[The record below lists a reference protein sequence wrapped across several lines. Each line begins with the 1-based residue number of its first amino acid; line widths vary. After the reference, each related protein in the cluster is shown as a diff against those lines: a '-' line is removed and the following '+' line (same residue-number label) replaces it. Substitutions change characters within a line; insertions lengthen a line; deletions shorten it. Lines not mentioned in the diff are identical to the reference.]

1 MTTIRLFNADTIID
15 SVHDMSDVPT
25 VMPQNVTCLARVIEG
40 GRFCYR
46 TNPMHKEEIELFV
59 QSSRGDLNGYAHGK
73 KVDLEAILGEMAL
86 STRDPRY
93 QSMLREIR
101 SL

>member
-15 SVHDMSDVPT
+15 SVHDMSEVPT

-46 TNPMHKEEIELFV
+46 TNPMHKEEIELYV
-59 QSSRGDLNGYAHGK
+59 QSSRGNLCSYAHGK
-73 KVDLEAILGEMAL
+73 KVDFEAILGEMAL
-86 STRDPRY
+86 ATRDPRY

>member
-15 SVHDMSDVPT
+15 SVHDMSEVPT

-46 TNPMHKEEIELFV
+46 TNPH
-59 QSSRGDLNGYAHGK
+59 A
-73 KVDLEAILGEMAL
+73 
-86 STRDPRY
+86 
-93 QSMLREIR
+93 
-101 SL
+101 

>member
-15 SVHDMSDVPT
+15 SVHDMSEVPT

-46 TNPMHKEEIELFV
+46 TNPMHKEEIELYV
-59 QSSRGDLNGYAHGK
+59 QSPRGDLNGYAHGK
-73 KVDLEAILGEMAL
+73 KVDFEAILGEMAL
-86 STRDPRY
+86 ATRDPRY
-93 QSMLREIR
+93 QNMLREIR

>member
-15 SVHDMSDVPT
+15 SVHDMSEVPT
-25 VMPQNVTCLARVIEG
+25 VMPRNVTCIAKVVEG

-46 TNPMHKEEIELFV
+46 TNPMHKEEIELYV
-59 QSSRGDLNGYAHGK
+59 QSSRGELCSYAHGK
-73 KVDLEAILGEMAL
+73 KVDFEAILGEMAL
-86 STRDPRY
+86 ATRDPRY
-93 QSMLREIR
+93 QNMLREIR

>member
-15 SVHDMSDVPT
+15 SVHDMSEVPT
-25 VMPQNVTCLARVIEG
+25 VMPQNVTCLARIIEG

-46 TNPMHKEEIELFV
+46 TNPMHKEEIELYV
-59 QSSRGDLNGYAHGK
+59 QSSRGNLNGYAHGK

>member
-15 SVHDMSDVPT
+15 SVHDMSEVPT
-25 VMPQNVTCLARVIEG
+25 VMPQNVTCLARIQEG

-46 TNPMHKEEIELFV
+46 TNPMHKEEIELYA
-59 QSSRGDLNGYAHGK
+59 QSPRGDLYGYAHGK

-93 QSMLREIR
+93 QNMLREIR

>member
-15 SVHDMSDVPT
+15 SVHDMSEVPT

-46 TNPMHKEEIELFV
+46 TNPIHKEEIELYV

-86 STRDPRY
+86 STRDPGY

>member
-15 SVHDMSDVPT
+15 SVHDMSEVPT

-40 GRFCYR
+40 GRLCYR

>member
-15 SVHDMSDVPT
+15 SVHDMSEVPT

-46 TNPMHKEEIELFV
+46 TNPIHKEEIELFV

>member
-15 SVHDMSDVPT
+15 SVHDMSEVPT
-25 VMPQNVTCLARVIEG
+25 VMPQNVTCLARISEG

-46 TNPMHKEEIELFV
+46 TNPMHKEEIELYV

>member
-1 MTTIRLFNADTIID
+1 MTTIRLFNAETIID
-15 SVHDMSDVPT
+15 SVHDMSEVPT

-46 TNPMHKEEIELFV
+46 TNPMHKEEIELYV

-73 KVDLEAILGEMAL
+73 RVDLEAILGEMAL

>member
-15 SVHDMSDVPT
+15 SVHDMSEVPT

-46 TNPMHKEEIELFV
+46 TNPMHKEGIELYV
-59 QSSRGDLNGYAHGK
+59 QSSRGDLTGYAHGK

>member
-15 SVHDMSDVPT
+15 SVHDMSEVPT
-25 VMPQNVTCLARVIEG
+25 EMPQNVTCIARVIEG

-46 TNPMHKEEIELFV
+46 TNPMHKEDIELYV
-59 QSSRGDLNGYAHGK
+59 QSSQGELLSYAHGK
-73 KVDLEAILGEMAL
+73 KVDVEAILGEMAL
-86 STRDPRY
+86 GSRDPRY
-93 QSMLREIR
+93 QNMLREIR